1 MQSQKLAGGKPGP
14 ATQKMLDI
22 SEIRD
27 GCVVMRDG
35 TLRIVLLVSS
45 INFAL
50 KSEEEQEAMVGS
62 YVGFLNT
69 LDFPLQIVIQSRK
82 LNVES
87 YLEQL
92 KQSEKEQT
100 NELLKI
106 QIADYR
112 NFVGELIDMGEIMSK
127 RFFVVVHYDPL
138 AKKKKFM
145 DRVTELFAPIFS
157 IRLKEEQF
165 KKKKSEM
172 IMRVDQVINGLMGMG
187 LTAVP
192 LDTQGLIELYYDV
205 YNPDIR
211 ESQKLNPVEE
221 LKVEAV

>member
-50 KSEEEQEAMVGS
+50 KSEEEQEAMIGS

-145 DRVTELFAPIFS
+145 DRITELFAPIFS
-157 IRLKEEQF
+157 IRLEEEQF

-172 IMRVDQVINGLMGMG
+172 MMRVDQIINGLMGMG